1 MGESMDN
8 DRAYVLR
15 YRLEGSQ
22 EDECISVSTFDI
34 TEYECGLKAGDKVR
48 LRTDLK
54 VLDDD
59 EQETGCVYKAG
70 EVWTVLT
77 GSSQD
82 PETLW
87 LRQADGELH
96 SWDDDYSIFEQ
107 FERVKET
114 GSGVVSPN

>member
-1 MGESMDN
+1 MMEN

-22 EDECISVSTFDI
+22 EDECITVSTFDI
-34 TEYECGLKAGDKVR
+34 TEYACGLRAGDKLR
-48 LRTDLK
+48 LRSELH

-59 EQETGCVYKAG
+59 ENPTGCVYKAG
-70 EVWTVLT
+70 EIWTVLT

-96 SWDDDYSIFEQ
+96 SWDDDDSIFVQ
-107 FERVKET
+107 FERVGEE
-114 GSGVVSPN
+114 